1 MVIPSKTTGEECNS
15 ILCDVDNDDFGL
27 EDSIQGSRHCPGL
40 EDPRQGL
47 GVEELVELVE
57 ELGVEELGYGIR
69 CWWAPRGY
77 RGRERQDQCAGVSI
91 NEDRATLN
99 NKWIISHR

>member
-1 MVIPSKTTGEECNS
+1 MMVIPSKTTGEECNS

-40 EDPRQGL
+40 EDPR
-47 GVEELVELVE
+47 
-57 ELGVEELGYGIR
+57 LGVEELGYGIG
-69 CWWAPRGY
+69 GY

-99 NKWIISHR
+99 NNGPYRIDKFIILDLPWLR

>member
-1 MVIPSKTTGEECNS
+1 MMVLPSKTTGEECDS

-40 EDPRQGL
+40 EDPR
-47 GVEELVELVE
+47 
-57 ELGVEELGYGIR
+57 LGVEELGYGIG
-69 CWWAPRGY
+69 CWWDPRGY

-91 NEDRATLN
+91 NDDRATLN
-99 NKWIISHR
+99 NNGSYRIDKFIILDLPWLR

>member
-1 MVIPSKTTGEECNS
+1 MVIPSKTAGEECNS

-47 GVEELVELVE
+47 GVEEL
-57 ELGVEELGYGIR
+57 GYGIG
-69 CWWAPRGY
+69 CWWGPRGY

-91 NEDRATLN
+91 DEDRATLN
-99 NKWIISHR
+99 NNGSYRIDKFIILDLPWLR